1 MLDATVDVYV
11 PVMWVLVEGKDQ
23 DTYLDAFNWV
33 IIASDRRL
41 APASVSC
48 DFELAVINAVVAQFP
63 RALCRRMLDHHIPVT
78 QVHDAMTPGKMD
90 ILTIIPTSEIR
101 DQGIRC
107 DERRFQSGGKVEVD
121 QVLVLLQDGVA
132 GSV

>member
-48 DFELAVINAVVAQFP
+48 DFELAVINAV
-63 RALCRRMLDHHIPVT
+63 ALCRRMLDHHIPVT

>member
-63 RALCRRMLDHHIPVT
+63 RVNVVGCL
-78 QVHDAMTPGKMD
+78 
-90 ILTIIPTSEIR
+90 
-101 DQGIRC
+101 
-107 DERRFQSGGKVEVD
+107 FY
-121 QVLVLLQDGVA
+121 
-132 GSV
+132 